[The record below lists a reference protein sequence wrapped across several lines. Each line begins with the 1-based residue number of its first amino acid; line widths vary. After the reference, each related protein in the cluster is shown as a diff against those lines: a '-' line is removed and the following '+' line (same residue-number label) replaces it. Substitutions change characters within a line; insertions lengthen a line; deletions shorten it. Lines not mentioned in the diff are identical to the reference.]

1 MNASAKPAAPRGGFF
16 VQVVPALLYTFAIF
30 YGGMAPQPHLHA
42 PISHFDKVLHAVAF
56 GFMQLVVL
64 RAVRYE
70 GSKLAFRAQNL
81 LAFGVVVAVG
91 GLLELVQMTMS
102 YRSAELLDW
111 LADAIGAGAVAA
123 VLDWYAR
130 RSAERAQESC
140 APPREPE
147 G

>member
-1 MNASAKPAAPRGGFF
+1 M
-16 VQVVPALLYTFAIF
+16 QVVPALLYVFAIF
-30 YGGMAPQPHLHA
+30 YGGTAHPPEVPGPQINQLDKLLHA
-42 PISHFDKVLHAVAF
+42 IAF

-70 GSKLAFRAQNL
+70 GSKLAFRTQNL
-81 LAFGVVVAVG
+81 LAFALVVTVG
-91 GLLELVQMTMS
+91 GLLELVQMTTS

-111 LADAIGAGAVAA
+111 IADAIGAGAVAA
-123 VLDWYAR
+123 FVDGYVRRKAAR
-130 RSAERAQESC
+130 ADEAC